1 MTFYF
6 CVRCETSL
14 RRKNINNLRHLNVYW
29 YICVTLFLEIKGEK
43 KTVRLG
49 GVEGEGGLL
58 PQ

>member
-14 RRKNINNLRHLNVYW
+14 RRKNINNLRHLHGYW
-29 YICVTLFLEIKGEK
+29 YICVTLLLEIKGEK
-43 KTVRLG
+43 KDRPSGWG
-49 GVEGEGGLL
+49 GEGEGLL